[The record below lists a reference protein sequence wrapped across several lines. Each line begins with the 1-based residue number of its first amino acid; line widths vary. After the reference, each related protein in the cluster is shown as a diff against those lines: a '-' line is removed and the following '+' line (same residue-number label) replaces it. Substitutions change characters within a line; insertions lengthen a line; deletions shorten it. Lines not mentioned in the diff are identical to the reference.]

1 MKDLNHGYD
10 HINKYLIA
18 EYGNVTEYMKVRA
31 YVEHMGEPCYE
42 VAVIRQYTDGEIT
55 FDVEFMSLSAIGHR
69 TPVDMV
75 DIQSAFTPEAS
86 ASLQSLVC
94 PSRHENIEK
103 MVIQSPIALL
113 SSRYTHVTDNS
124 SVISVQFP
132 KLSARV

>member
-1 MKDLNHGYD
+1 MKNLDHGYD

-42 VAVIRQYTDGEIT
+42 VAVISQYTNGIIT
-55 FDVEFMSLSAIGHR
+55 FDVEFMLPGAIEHM
-69 TPVDMV
+69 TPVAMG

-94 PSRHENIEK
+94 PSRHENVEK

-124 SVISVQFP
+124 SSISVQFP
-132 KLSARV
+132 KSSTRV